1 MVAQQYA
8 QYFADCEIRT
18 IFLCGDNSPELVE
31 AIPGD
36 VDCLLFD
43 SVELRGLK
51 LSAVAKVAALIEN
64 QAPDILIAHR
74 YKPFFIALLLRIKM
88 FIPLILGVIH
98 EYGFL
103 RRRSRSILS
112 RLWPDNVSL
121 IAVSETI
128 CKEISSEFPHL
139 SGRVHVVPHSMDEVH
154 FIDSMT
160 ARQRLGIPRESYC
173 FGAIGRLVWKKNHE
187 LLLRAFA

>member
-1 MVAQQYA
+1 MVRKVRVLQICHDAKGPFLMVAQQYA

-36 VDCLLFD
+36 VDFLLFD

-88 FIPLILGVIH
+88 FIPLI
-98 EYGFL
+98 
-103 RRRSRSILS
+103 
-112 RLWPDNVSL
+112 
-121 IAVSETI
+121 
-128 CKEISSEFPHL
+128 
-139 SGRVHVVPHSMDEVH
+139 
-154 FIDSMT
+154 
-160 ARQRLGIPRESYC
+160 
-173 FGAIGRLVWKKNHE
+173 
-187 LLLRAFA
+187 